1 MFKKSATV
9 EPIEVQAPERS
20 KAWKEEGAPAGAPAA
35 APGSKVAQT
44 AVVKY
49 GAPDSPPEHNGEDL
63 DDGSEDS
70 DQIGFAKGRKE
81 QLRRT
86 DTMRFDPNDNL
97 TWVQS
102 MWMTLDE
109 PSFSRA
115 AFYYA
120 QLSLTAILISTVT
133 FCLETEF
140 NCSPALIVQH
150 KAILTDSNCESWV
163 STWWWFEACAVIFFT
178 VELLLR
184 FLSCPSKRLFVRG
197 FANWVDLI
205 AILPFYLE
213 QAAGNVVSS
222 ISVFRVV
229 RLVRVM
235 RVFKMG
241 KSFAGLN
248 LMVSALRDSLKV
260 LAILTFLILI
270 ATIVFSSAIFYLEA
284 NGDAAHWY
292 RSIPRAFWWCF
303 VTMTTVGYG
312 DSYPM
317 TDIGRALAVLAM
329 ISGILILAM
338 PITVIGANF
347 AAAYERQTFENDVI
361 NTCTREIT
369 QEEISQRMLD
379 AKRTEEK
386 AGTEVVDLDKLMA
399 FLRDL
404 ELRGN
409 LKIPRPKN
417 MHALERLLAEYD
429 AKGDG
434 VTKMQKREWQA
445 FLNDCVVDATEF
457 TSLTVQKLARDVNDL
472 REELRI
478 TKVALE
484 AMQADMRLLME
495 MDGVSE
501 GDAEIR

>member
-1 MFKKSATV
+1 M
-9 EPIEVQAPERS
+9 
-20 KAWKEEGAPAGAPAA
+20 
-35 APGSKVAQT
+35 
-44 AVVKY
+44 
-49 GAPDSPPEHNGEDL
+49 
-63 DDGSEDS
+63 
-70 DQIGFAKGRKE
+70 
-81 QLRRT
+81 
-86 DTMRFDPNDNL
+86 
-97 TWVQS
+97 
-102 MWMTLDE
+102 
-109 PSFSRA
+109 
-115 AFYYA
+115 
-120 QLSLTAILISTVT
+120 
-133 FCLETEF
+133 
-140 NCSPALIVQH
+140 
-150 KAILTDSNCESWV
+150 
-163 STWWWFEACAVIFFT
+163 IFFT

-229 RLVRVM
+229 RLVRRLGPPPSSGAPHRPRPTRARTRRGTHDTWTRQTVACPPWTCVSRQVRVM

-347 AAAYERQTFENDVI
+347 AAAYERQTFEV
-361 NTCTREIT
+361 CRPPLP
-369 QEEISQRMLD
+369 SPVPSPPVPSLPSCLPLRPSAAAPLLPSR
-379 AKRTEEK
+379 ARRRT
-386 AGTEVVDLDKLMA
+386 T
-399 FLRDL
+399 
-404 ELRGN
+404 
-409 LKIPRPKN
+409 
-417 MHALERLLAEYD
+417 
-429 AKGDG
+429 
-434 VTKMQKREWQA
+434 
-445 FLNDCVVDATEF
+445 
-457 TSLTVQKLARDVNDL
+457 
-472 REELRI
+472 
-478 TKVALE
+478 
-484 AMQADMRLLME
+484 
-495 MDGVSE
+495 
-501 GDAEIR
+501 